1 MEEDVPCIILL
12 DETDIMVTDETG
24 SIKRVTLP
32 ENAFLILEEPFSP
45 KQKFCS
51 VSYDGYEGIQVPTSS
66 CSQILEDEVVFL
78 DCFDSRYCMTMKK
91 L

>member
-1 MEEDVPCIILL
+1 MPCIILL

-32 ENAFLILEEPFSP
+32 ENAVLILEEPISP

-51 VSYDGYEGIQVPTSS
+51 VSYDVYEAIHVPTSS